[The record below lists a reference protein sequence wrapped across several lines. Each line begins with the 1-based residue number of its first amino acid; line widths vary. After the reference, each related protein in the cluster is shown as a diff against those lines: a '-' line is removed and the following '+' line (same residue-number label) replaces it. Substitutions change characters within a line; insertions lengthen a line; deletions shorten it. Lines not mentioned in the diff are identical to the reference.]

1 MANERFA
8 CRLITSTRTDFCLTI
23 LSRGVAKQNFDR
35 MFAGKSDILTQ
46 ILAGSSCI
54 YTCVPMHNRH
64 FIPRARHSVFSD
76 CCHDWQLVSMWAK
89 WRRHQV
95 IVVTN
100 DCSPPAVWVTKFAGE
115 SPYAPKNIRQKSLKQ
130 RWLSSHKAKLRNGKY
145 VLVSKKTF
153 ILYKPK
159 MSLNEIPIDVCKI
172 NYTFRHL
179 QMGCERLTL
188 CHRMPT
194 IFPFFTVWPWPL
206 SSLDALDT
214 HAAYAEKLRALMA

>member
-76 CCHDWQLVSMWAK
+76 CCHDWQLVSKWAK

-115 SPYAPKNIRQKSLKQ
+115 SPYAPKNIRQRVSSSAGWVLIRLSCAVENMSWFQRKLSFCISLK
-130 RWLSSHKAKLRNGKY
+130 W
-145 VLVSKKTF
+145 V
-153 ILYKPK
+153 
-159 MSLNEIPIDVCKI
+159 
-172 NYTFRHL
+172 
-179 QMGCERLTL
+179 
-188 CHRMPT
+188 
-194 IFPFFTVWPWPL
+194 
-206 SSLDALDT
+206 
-214 HAAYAEKLRALMA
+214 

>member
-1 MANERFA
+1 MCPCTTAISFLGLDTLCSQTA
-8 CRLITSTRTDFCLTI
+8 AMT
-23 LSRGVAKQNFDR
+23 
-35 MFAGKSDILTQ
+35 
-46 ILAGSSCI
+46 GSSCPCEPSGVAI
-54 YTCVPMHNRH
+54 K
-64 FIPRARHSVFSD
+64 SSS
-76 CCHDWQLVSMWAK
+76 WQTTAALQRFGW
-89 WRRHQV
+89 Q
-95 IVVTN
+95 
-100 DCSPPAVWVTKFAGE
+100 KFAGE

-130 RWLSSHKAKLRNGKY
+130 RWLSSHKAKLCSGKY

-153 ILYKPK
+153 ILYKPE